1 MKTNGRPPRAES
13 ARTEHRGEVSR
24 PEISRPRRRDEE
36 KRPSFPR
43 RNSEEKKNSAW
54 KPRPAVRDK
63 VLPLFPGMDAF
74 ARRGLQL
81 LPRILDGVMP
91 LTAARRREL
100 PAACRELS
108 ALLTTDRADLSL
120 PYWSTPR
127 LTSAFLRYFLP
138 WNLIRLLPLLPSL
151 PLSLPDFSEKKPRAL
166 VIDLGSG
173 PLTLPLALW
182 LGRPD
187 FRAAPLT
194 VLCIDSALHPLHL
207 GRDIFN
213 ALRREL
219 DPSSPWDIR
228 LLRAPFGQS
237 MRRLKERPWLISAG
251 NVLNEMEEKSRK
263 PGAWQERLESFA
275 AEAARA
281 LLPGGFLF
289 ALEPG
294 TRQGAKLIRSLRA
307 LSLDEERAFL
317 YDQDDMEDDAPEER
331 ETFTAPDAASPDHAD
346 CPDEEDDSPLLI
358 PLSPCPHREG
368 CPLDRPG
375 CSAWCHVNAPASDVP
390 EELKTL
396 SRSAGMDKESVSLSF
411 LLLHKPDR
419 PVPPVA
425 PSRTE
430 PLNAR
435 LLSEPFVLPGYPGRA
450 RYACT
455 SRGLALVPD
464 CSRLPPGALC
474 EVENIP
480 SPQRDRK
487 SGALI
492 LPLFRKNAVPPR
504 PGEQSGRKDRAFSRP
519 VRQKN
524 SDDAPAR
531 TGPRQDRASDLPQ
544 QKSRKKFP
552 DRREGGAKRQA

>member
-1 MKTNGRPPRAES
+1 
-13 ARTEHRGEVSR
+13 
-24 PEISRPRRRDEE
+24 
-36 KRPSFPR
+36 
-43 RNSEEKKNSAW
+43 
-54 KPRPAVRDK
+54 
-63 VLPLFPGMDAF
+63 
-74 ARRGLQL
+74 
-81 LPRILDGVMP
+81 
-91 LTAARRREL
+91 
-100 PAACRELS
+100 
-108 ALLTTDRADLSL
+108 
-120 PYWSTPR
+120 
-127 LTSAFLRYFLP
+127 
-138 WNLIRLLPLLPSL
+138 
-151 PLSLPDFSEKKPRAL
+151 
-166 VIDLGSG
+166 
-173 PLTLPLALW
+173 
-182 LGRPD
+182 
-187 FRAAPLT
+187 
-194 VLCIDSALHPLHL
+194 
-207 GRDIFN
+207 
-213 ALRREL
+213 
-219 DPSSPWDIR
+219 
-228 LLRAPFGQS
+228 

-307 LSLDEERAFL
+307 LSLDEEREFL
-317 YDQDDMEDDAPEER
+317 YDPDDMEDDAPEER
-331 ETFTAPDAASPDHAD
+331 ETSPAPDAASPDHAD

-504 PGEQSGRKDRAFSRP
+504 PGEQSGRKDRPFSRP